1 MGREGRRVLLLV
13 VYMDLIYT
21 LTLSST
27 TGHRCRRR
35 HHHHHHDEVVTLAKS
50 EFLCACDIGNQRMME
65 LHQSFCLPRGSV

>member
-35 HHHHHHDEVVTLAKS
+35 HHHHDDEVVTLAKS